1 MYAVVLAVTALAL
14 VGSGSAQPQP
24 CCTPNQWEATMVEAQ
39 GYVQNMQP
47 KTLVGTI
54 EVSYD
59 FDNKKMAFNQRLNNS
74 GTPILVKVIINYNE
88 GKMYSISGGVCTELD
103 APTPDMP
110 QQCISAG
117 AMFERTMRLGGP
129 GGLEVNSFGL
139 WNVQGVAYG
148 TAQMTSRDCLPVTEV
163 LIAEQT
169 GQVLGSV
176 QAIIFDGVTT
186 GIKDP
191 SVFDPPSPPCNS
203 IPDAHHQESRSV
215 GTPFFQR
222 TLGRFAIPV
231 F

>member
-1 MYAVVLAVTALAL
+1 MFAAVLVVTAMLAS
-14 VGSGSAQPQP
+14 VSAQPQP

-39 GYVQNMQP
+39 GYVLNMEP
-47 KTLVGTI
+47 KTLVGTV

-59 FDNKKMAFNQRLNNS
+59 FDNKKMAFNQMLNNS
-74 GTPILVKVIINYNE
+74 GTPILSKVIIDYKE
-88 GKMYSISGGVCTELD
+88 GKMYTISGGVCTEQD
-103 APTPDMP
+103 APTVDMP
-110 QQCISAG
+110 QQCITAG
-117 AMFERTMRLGGP
+117 AVYERTIRLGGP
-129 GGLEVNSFGL
+129 DGLEVNSFGL

-148 TAQMTSRDCLPVTEV
+148 TAQMTSSDCLPVTEV

-191 SVFDPPSPPCNS
+191 SVFDPPSPPCNT
-203 IPDAHHQESRSV
+203 IPDVHRQRRSV

-222 TLGRFAIPV
+222 AIGRFNIPG

>member
-1 MYAVVLAVTALAL
+1 MYAVVLAVTAVVASAH
-14 VGSGSAQPQP
+14 VSAQPQP

-39 GYVQNMQP
+39 GYVQNVEP
-47 KTLVGTI
+47 KTLIGTI

-59 FDNKKMAFNQRLNNS
+59 FDNKKMAFNQMLNNS
-74 GTPILVKVIINYNE
+74 GTPVLGKVIINYKE
-88 GKMYSISGGVCTELD
+88 GKMYIISDGVCTELD
-103 APTPDMP
+103 APTVDMP
-110 QQCISAG
+110 QQCIKAD
-117 AMFERTMRLGGP
+117 AVFERTMRLGGTD
-129 GGLEVNSFGL
+129 GLEVNSFGL

-148 TAQMTSRDCLPVTEV
+148 TAQMTSSDCLPVTEV

-203 IPDAHHQESRSV
+203 IPGVQRQERRSV

-222 TLGRFAIPV
+222 TLGRFGIPD